1 MGRLKGKGALVTGS
15 SRGIGAAIA
24 RQLAH
29 EGAQVIV
36 NFRSSRLK
44 AEQLVADIV
53 AQGGWAEALQ
63 ADIADMQQVQALVN
77 DASARLAAIGGRL
90 NVLVCNAGTVE
101 PASLEDIDEAQFD
114 RQFAS
119 NVKSVLFSA
128 QTAARVFGEQGGAII
143 NISSINARMPGPGYS
158 VYSSTKAA
166 VEAITIA
173 LARELGPRGVRVN
186 AVAPGTTATDMT
198 NRVVTA
204 ELAAA
209 TVSRTA
215 LRRVGAPDDIAKVV
229 AFLAS
234 DDAAWITGEV
244 ITASGGLR

>member
-1 MGRLKGKGALVTGS
+1 MGRLKGKGALVTGG

-24 RQLAH
+24 RQLAY
-29 EGAQVIV
+29 EGARVIV
-36 NFRSSRLK
+36 NFRNSRLK

-53 AQGGWAEALQ
+53 AHGGWAEAIQ
-63 ADIADMQQVQALVN
+63 ADIADMQQVQTLMS
-77 DASARLAAIGGRL
+77 DASARLARFGGRL

-101 PASLEDIDEAQFD
+101 PARLEEIDEAQFD

-128 QTAARVFGEQGGAII
+128 QAVARIFGEQGGAII

-158 VYSSTKAA
+158 VYCSTKAA
-166 VEAITIA
+166 VEAITFA

-198 NRVVTA
+198 NRVLTA

-215 LRRVGAPDDIAKVV
+215 LRRIGAPDDIAKVV

>member
-29 EGAQVIV
+29 EGARVIV

-63 ADIADMQQVQALVN
+63 ADIADMQQVEALMN
-77 DASARLAAIGGRL
+77 DASARLAALGGRL

-101 PASLEDIDEAQFD
+101 PARLEEIDEAQFD
-114 RQFAS
+114 RQFGS

-128 QTAARVFGEQGGAII
+128 QAVAHIFGEQGGAII
-143 NISSINARMPGPGYS
+143 NISSINARIPSPGYS

-173 LARELGPRGVRVN
+173 LARELGHVLIKWP
-186 AVAPGTTATDMT
+186 
-198 NRVVTA
+198 
-204 ELAAA
+204 
-209 TVSRTA
+209 
-215 LRRVGAPDDIAKVV
+215 
-229 AFLAS
+229 AF
-234 DDAAWITGEV
+234 
-244 ITASGGLR
+244 

>member
-29 EGAQVIV
+29 EGARVIV

-63 ADIADMQQVQALVN
+63 ADIADMQQVQALMN

-101 PASLEDIDEAQFD
+101 PARLEEIDEAQFD
-114 RQFAS
+114 RQFGS

-128 QTAARVFGEQGGAII
+128 QAVARIFGEQGGAII
-143 NISSINARMPGPGYS
+143 NISSINARMPSPGYS
-158 VYSSTKAA
+158 IYSSTKAA

-198 NRVVTA
+198 HRVLTP
-204 ELAAA
+204 EQAAT

-215 LRRVGAPDDIAKVV
+215 LRRVGVPDDIAKVV